1 MAVSMNDSSL
11 IEYIRQSVPSLIA
24 LYRFGSQAKGTA
36 RRDSDVD
43 LAVLAHD
50 PIPNLRRFE
59 LAQEL
64 AIQLHRDVDL
74 VDLRN
79 ASTVMRMQVLSTGT
93 CLDTQNESARR
104 EFEMYAYSDY
114 ARLNEERREILKGIP
129 ERGLIYDYDVI
140 LNKAATI
147 ERCLQR
153 ILEEYAGDN
162 QNLVANQTKQD
173 AIILN
178 LQRACET
185 AIDLAMYVV
194 NQRRL
199 GVPQESRDAFTLL
212 QTAGILPADLATRMQ
227 HMVGFRNVAVHEYTR
242 LNLDVVQ
249 AIITKQ
255 LDDFRTFSS
264 TMVKAFP

>member
-1 MAVSMNDSSL
+1 MAD
-11 IEYIRQSVPSLIA
+11 
-24 LYRFGSQAKGTA
+24 
-36 RRDSDVD
+36 
-43 LAVLAHD
+43 
-50 PIPNLRRFE
+50 
-59 LAQEL
+59 
-64 AIQLHRDVDL
+64 
-74 VDLRN
+74 
-79 ASTVMRMQVLSTGT
+79 
-93 CLDTQNESARR
+93 
-104 EFEMYAYSDY
+104 
-114 ARLNEERREILKGIP
+114 
-129 ERGLIYDYDVI
+129 DVI
-140 LNKAATI
+140 LNKAASI

-199 GVPQESRDAFTLL
+199 GTPQESRDAFVLL

-227 HMVGFRNVAVHEYTR
+227 RMVGFRNIAVHEYTR
-242 LNLDVVQ
+242 LNLEVVQ

-255 LDDFRTFSS
+255 LTDFKLFSA
-264 TMVKAFP
+264 TIVKAFC